1 MQRFVT
7 IVAGV
12 LCLAAGPASAATLT
26 SPVESTGPFGT
37 DAPGLGVVNLPLF
50 DSTLG
55 TLTAVSVSETGT
67 FSGGANLIN
76 NGHMPDSFTFNIG
89 GQAGVDILS
98 GDPSS
103 AAADLR
109 AYDFD
114 TSMPSQFY
122 SLARSAVGAYG
133 PYVVDWGS
141 TAITGLPVADFQ
153 AAGGGSVAITFDATS
168 FPVDSP
174 GVIELNDVFYSE
186 QGLQA
191 TANLQVTYTY
201 TPTGGGGGV
210 NGGVPEPATW
220 AMMLIG
226 MAGAGGGLRN
236 GRRRAVGAGPDPA
249 KSGLFF

>member
-1 MQRFVT
+1 MYRSF
-7 IVAGV
+7 IAAAGL
-12 LCLAAGPASAATLT
+12 LCLAAGAASAATYA
-26 SPVESTGPFGT
+26 SPVESTGPFAT
-37 DAPGLGVVNLPLF
+37 DAPGLGVLNLPLF
-50 DSTLG
+50 DSSLG

-76 NGHMPDSFTFNIG
+76 NGHMPDAFNFNIG

-98 GDPSS
+98 SDPSA
-103 AAADLR
+103 AAADLA

-122 SLARSAVGAYG
+122 SLPRNGVGVYGAYL
-133 PYVVDWGS
+133 VLWGS

-153 AAGGGSVAITFDATS
+153 APGGGSAQITIDATS

-186 QGLQA
+186 QNLQA

-201 TPTGGGGGV
+201 TPVGGGGITNP
-210 NGGVPEPATW
+210 NGGVPEPAAW
-220 AMMLIG
+220 AMMLVG
-226 MAGAGGGLRN
+226 VAGAGGVL
-236 GRRRAVGAGPDPA
+236 RRARA
-249 KSGLFF
+249 KPLVA

>member
-1 MQRFVT
+1 MHRFATLAV
-7 IVAGV
+7 GV
-12 LCLAAGPASAATLT
+12 LLLSAGAVSAATLT

-50 DSTLG
+50 DSSLG

-67 FSGGANLIN
+67 FSGGASLIN
-76 NGHMPDSFTFNIG
+76 NGHMPDAFTFNIG

-98 GDPSS
+98 SDPSA

-122 SLARSAVGAYG
+122 SLPRSGVGVYG
-133 PYVVDWGS
+133 PYQINWGS
-141 TAITGLPVADFQ
+141 TAITGLPVADFR
-153 AAGGGSVAITFDATS
+153 AVGGGSVQITFDATS

-186 QGLQA
+186 QNLQA

-201 TPTGGGGGV
+201 TPTGGGP
-210 NGGVPEPATW
+210 NGGVPEPTSW
-220 AMMLIG
+220 AVMLIG
-226 MAGAGGGLRN
+226 MAGAGGVLR
-236 GRRRAVGAGPDPA
+236 GARRRRFAV
-249 KSGLFF
+249 